1 MVEKDFF
8 TKNYKKS
15 ENHGHSEF
23 FFRSRKKD
31 YDCKIFKSFFFITKA
46 SIWALVD
53 RCFMKKAQIQDILTF
68 YFISIRK

>member
-23 FFRSRKKD
+23 FFDLEKK
-31 YDCKIFKSFFFITKA
+31 S
-46 SIWALVD
+46 L
-53 RCFMKKAQIQDILTF
+53 
-68 YFISIRK
+68 